1 MGQSRN
7 GLFFGGDLQSA
18 TCRCAPWLN
27 PQANQGAREGPT
39 KPDFLARPP
48 TATSRSTGTD
58 SRGRRSRQYR
68 PTRRSRVSSF
78 LRMVGPGVFGK
89 SSRKVAAEV
98 RVQYHSGVAIPPRC
112 VLSITGSTAA
122 AGPSF
127 RTEIAETRDACIRVA
142 TRVLSSVVM
151 VLKHASAGVC
161 AFTLLQ
167 RQLRR
172 VGAQNSNAFEL
183 RDCRA
188 SDAPRCHG
196 NRAEWR
202 LFHLAILLTSPLH
215 RAPSDLQRQPG
226 KEHATRV
233 GWHRR
238 LHGNSMLDR
247 PACPSGHDNDATGLV
262 VSPRQFRADGT
273 RIPPAAGAR
282 TVFGDC
288 VSVFHN
294 GPRLQTGTKPS

>member
-1 MGQSRN
+1 M
-7 GLFFGGDLQSA
+7 L
-18 TCRCAPWLN
+18 
-27 PQANQGAREGPT
+27 
-39 KPDFLARPP
+39 
-48 TATSRSTGTD
+48 
-58 SRGRRSRQYR
+58 
-68 PTRRSRVSSF
+68 
-78 LRMVGPGVFGK
+78 GPGVFGK

-98 RVQYHSGVAIPPRC
+98 RAQHHSGVAIPPRC
-112 VLSITGSTAA
+112 VLSIAGSTAA

-142 TRVLSSVVM
+142 TSVLSSVVM
-151 VLKHASAGVC
+151 VLKDASAGVC

-215 RAPSDLQRQPG
+215 RATSDLQRQPW
-226 KEHATRV
+226 KEHAPRV

-247 PACPSGHDNDATGLV
+247 PSCPSGHDNDATGLV

-294 GPRLQTGTKPS
+294 GPQLQTGTKPS